1 MILNG
6 GEACGQ
12 RWVGDNRSVVV
23 VVVVVVAVIV
33 ICTGQESLREGATVT
48 TACRYNE
55 SGVGNSEQASEGR
68 RVRWLAA

>member
-12 RWVGDNRSVVV
+12 RWVGDSRSVVV
-23 VVVVVVAVIV
+23 VVVVVVV